1 MGGPLRP
8 SVRRAGGISL
18 SVGLGLAFALG
29 PAAAWLGDLPWF
41 GLPIALAAT
50 PSPSPPL
57 GDPRS
62 PGQGP
67 GFVGEPLLAIGLV
80 LLIALLSVLVTAA
93 YVRLSPGDR
102 GRRR

>member
-1 MGGPLRP
+1 MAGLLERLM
-8 SVRRAGGISL
+8 RRSIGIAVSI
-18 SVGLGLAFALG
+18 GAGLAVVLG
-29 PAAAWLGDLPWF
+29 PAARLCDLPWF
-41 GLPIALAAT
+41 GAPLALAAT

-80 LLIALLSVLVTAA
+80 LLVALCTVLVTVA

-102 GRRR
+102 NRSR